1 MGALF
6 DFLLSG
12 GGGSAGN
19 SPTLNGGDRSAH
31 PCQSGA
37 IEGGLPRYLV
47 TRSISKDNI
56 NTFRN
61 DVLVDLVIR
70 AIVSF

>member
-19 SPTLNGGDRSAH
+19 SPTLNEGDRSAH
-31 PCQSGA
+31 ACQSGA
-37 IEGGLPRYLV
+37 IEGAYLV
-47 TRSISKDNI
+47 ISLPEASLKI
-56 NTFRN
+56 TSTPFGTMYW
-61 DVLVDLVIR
+61 
-70 AIVSF
+70 